1 MIRIHVTFGLMA
13 ASSLF
18 GASTSP
24 VGFNQDIRP
33 LLADACFHC
42 HGPDPGTRKA
52 GLRLDTEA
60 GFFTAK
66 EGEQPT
72 VIKGQPEKS
81 SLYQRL
87 LSTDEDEIMPPPESH
102 KTLKPAQIS
111 MIKTWI
117 EQGAPWQPHWSLI
130 PAQKPAVPM
139 VKDKAWS
146 KTPLDSFVL
155 SKLEAAGLK
164 PAPEAEAH
172 ALVRRISLDLTGLP
186 PSPKLVKCY
195 ATDTK
200 LTDAQLSA
208 LIDELMKS
216 PAYGEHRARYWLD
229 AARYGDTTACISTT
243 TSRDVALPRLG
254 GEGLQS
260 QPAL

>member
-1 MIRIHVTFGLMA
+1 MPKTSSIALLVALLGLSTSSQA
-13 ASSLF
+13 AS
-18 GASTSP
+18 GIE
-24 VGFNQDIRP
+24 FNKDVRP

-66 EGEQPT
+66 DGEQPT
-72 VIKGQPEKS
+72 VIKGQPDKS

-102 KTLKPAQIS
+102 KTLKPAQIA

-130 PAQKPAVPM
+130 PPQKPAEPM
-139 VKDKAWS
+139 VKDQAWVKS
-146 KTPLDSFVL
+146 PVDRFVL
-155 SKLEAAGLK
+155 SKLEEKGLK

-186 PSPKLVKCY
+186 PSPELAKRY
-195 ATDTK
+195 AAAEK
-200 LTDAQLSA
+200 LTDAQIGQ

-229 AARYGDTTACISTT
+229 AARYGDSH
-243 TSRDVALPRLG
+243 
-254 GEGLQS
+254 GLHFDRG
-260 QPAL
+260 